1 MTVTARTAT
10 ERENAR
16 IDKRLA
22 TLEAELEFRIEI
34 MQKLRELAPLAIA
47 TLKRHLECGIPGIE
61 AEAAAAL
68 LSIGDTATTVRGMV
82 QKSQGVGL
90 GPQETLESLETLLPD
105 LTRNTTGSTPKKSK
119 PKTKPHKPRA

>member
-1 MTVTARTAT
+1 MTVTAI

-34 MQKLRELAPLAIA
+34 MQKLRELAPLTIA
-47 TLKRHLECGIPGIE
+47 TLKRHLECGVPGIE

-68 LSIGDTATTVRGMV
+68 LSIGDTATTIRGRSRP
-82 QKSQGVGL
+82 KPQGVDSGSL
-90 GPQETLESLETLLPD
+90 DILESLETLLPD
-105 LTRNTTGSTPKKSK
+105 ATRDTTDSTPKKKSK
-119 PKTKPHKPRA
+119 AKTKPHKPRV